1 MLKPRLMRTVRLRD
15 RDWRQCSDSSPC
27 YACRGGCGAAGNL
40 FGLPWVTTRMGRSM
54 RTETNVA
61 NYYTRERLE
70 ESILQALTRA
80 GKDSANLTH
89 GDLAALDEFQN

>member
-1 MLKPRLMRTVRLRD
+1 M
-15 RDWRQCSDSSPC
+15 SI
-27 YACRGGCGAAGNL
+27 
-40 FGLPWVTTRMGRSM
+40 
-54 RTETNVA
+54 ETNVA

-89 GDLAALDEFQN
+89 GDLAALDEFQNFMSVAAKLPKNWLLKWNCDPAYTSLTWEAASAGPLATLPRSTDAELQEST

>member
-1 MLKPRLMRTVRLRD
+1 M
-15 RDWRQCSDSSPC
+15 SI
-27 YACRGGCGAAGNL
+27 
-40 FGLPWVTTRMGRSM
+40 
-54 RTETNVA
+54 ETNVA

-89 GDLAALDEFQN
+89 GDLAALDEFQNFMSVAAKLPKNWLLKWSCVLAYISLMWGAGSAGQVATLPWSTDAELREST